1 METGM
6 RESGLVFFKE
16 NLQPG
21 TYTLQGIR
29 YLWMSDY
36 AFMNSPIRE
45 MEFDG
50 QRTEWMERQ
59 FFALDEPVKLQRKP
73 GCADSLGRCM
83 ACFQLMGDQ
92 YGKGP
97 NLVVVDDEN
106 KAVLC
111 RIESAEPGNKET
123 LNLMNNWGL

>member
-1 METGM
+1 M

-21 TYTLQGIR
+21 TCILQGIR

-50 QRTEWMERQ
+50 QRTEWME
-59 FFALDEPVKLQRKP
+59 
-73 GCADSLGRCM
+73 GSSLR
-83 ACFQLMGDQ
+83 
-92 YGKGP
+92 
-97 NLVVVDDEN
+97 
-106 KAVLC
+106 
-111 RIESAEPGNKET
+111 S
-123 LNLMNNWGL
+123 MNQ